1 MQRRKR
7 IMKNIKY
14 MIAAACVVLLSA
26 CQDKGEWDAPAPSAN
41 SQYGNNNIV
50 ENNVKSIKDVI
61 TTYASTIANDD
72 MKEITEDLQVRGRVT
87 GNDISGNFYKKI
99 TIQDNLGTADSRA
112 LTISIDESGIWGYL
126 PLGQE
131 IVVDLKGLW
140 IGGYGKAPTIGTPY
154 TNAKGATSV
163 GRMSKHLWNNH
174 FKIVGDIQEVE
185 PMIIGK
191 NDLATLNELENGVPK
206 HAGKLIRFQN
216 VTFKNADGKS
226 TFKSGT
232 ESALTGYFIQCLNEF
247 YVSGTDDKKQT
258 VQIFT
263 SGDYAKFS
271 SMILPFD
278 TKTEKPIPCDLIG
291 IAGYYSGLWQ
301 ISIIQTPPKGIVV
314 PSTGDKPGP
323 DPQPTSGYT
332 MDFKA
337 TGSKG
342 DWTIN
347 EKSKDA
353 GLTADVW
360 TFDAKYGMKATAY
373 VSSTNYASEVWL
385 VSPKI
390 DLSKLTKATLSIHH
404 AVNFFT
410 DIETSKKEVVVA
422 ISTDGTTW
430 TDLTLNGWTD
440 KLGWTFF
447 DSTADLAAYAGKNN
461 VQIALKYI
469 STATKAGTWEV
480 EKITI
485 E

>member
-1 MQRRKR
+1 
-7 IMKNIKY
+7 MKNIKY

-174 FKIVGDIQEVE
+174 FKIVGDIQ
-185 PMIIGK
+185 
-191 NDLATLNELENGVPK
+191 
-206 HAGKLIRFQN
+206 
-216 VTFKNADGKS
+216 

-278 TKTEKPIPCDLIG
+278 TKTEKPIPCDIIG

-301 ISIIQTPPKGIVV
+301 VSIIETAPNGIVV
-314 PSTGDKPGP
+314 PSTGATPGP
-323 DPQPTSGYT
+323 DPQPT
-332 MDFKA
+332 
-337 TGSKG
+337 G
-342 DWTIN
+342 DIF
-347 EKSKDA
+347 SY
-353 GLTADVW
+353 
-360 TFDAKYGMKATAY
+360 TFDSSQGEFVIDNKSIGDGITYVWNYDSKNKYMKASAY
-373 VSSTNYASEVWL
+373 KGGCIASESWL
-385 VSPKI
+385 VSPKFS
-390 DLSKLTKATLSIHH
+390 LANVTAATLTFNNACNQVKEGTITDHIH
-404 AVNFFT
+404 VM
-410 DIETSKKEVVVA
+410 V
-422 ISTDGTTW
+422 STDGTNW
-430 TDLTLNGWTD
+430 TEATIANLPSGTSWD
-440 KLGWTFF
+440 FV
-447 DSTADLAAYAGKNN
+447 DSTVDLKNFVGKAN
-461 VQIALKYI
+461 VQVAFKYVSTTSIAP
-469 STATKAGTWEV
+469 TWEIKSLTV
-480 EKITI
+480 K
-485 E
+485 

>member
-174 FKIVGDIQEVE
+174 FKIVGDIQKVE

-191 NDLATLNELENGVPK
+191 DDLSTLNEMENGVPK
-206 HAGKLIRFQN
+206 HAGKLIRLQN

-271 SMILPFD
+271 SMILPYD

-301 ISIIQTPPKGIVV
+301 ISIIETAPNGIVV
-314 PSTGDKPGP
+314 PSTGATPGP
-323 DPQPTSGYT
+323 DPQPT
-332 MDFKA
+332 
-337 TGSKG
+337 G
-342 DWTIN
+342 DIF
-347 EKSKDA
+347 SY
-353 GLTADVW
+353 
-360 TFDAKYGMKATAY
+360 TFDSSQGEFVIDNKSIGDGITYVWNYDSKNKYMKASAY
-373 VSSTNYASEVWL
+373 KGGCIASESWL
-385 VSPKI
+385 VSPKFS
-390 DLSKLTKATLSIHH
+390 LANVTAATLTFNNACNQVKEGTITDHIH
-404 AVNFFT
+404 VM
-410 DIETSKKEVVVA
+410 V
-422 ISTDGTTW
+422 STDGTNW
-430 TDLTLNGWTD
+430 TEATIANLPSGTSWD
-440 KLGWTFF
+440 FI
-447 DSTADLAAYAGKNN
+447 DSTVDLKNFVGKAN
-461 VQIALKYI
+461 VQVAFKYV
-469 STATKAGTWEV
+469 STASIAPTWEIKSLTV
-480 EKITI
+480 K
-485 E
+485 